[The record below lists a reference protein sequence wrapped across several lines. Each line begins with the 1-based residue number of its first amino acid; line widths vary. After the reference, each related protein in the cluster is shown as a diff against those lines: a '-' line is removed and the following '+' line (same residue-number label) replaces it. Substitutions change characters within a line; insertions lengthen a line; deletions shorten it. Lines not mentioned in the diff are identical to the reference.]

1 MWFRLHPKKE
11 DNSGWW
17 YYKSIVGLNT
27 KYSIH
32 SSGKKSMNEKGLVV
46 DDNICWSKMTEIIKQ
61 TDKFEII
68 KAEKFHFKRTFILI
82 LEVGGRKTDI
92 HPMREPKIKDSVF
105 SASCCCFYSPMGHS
119 LSLPYEHREK

>member
-32 SSGKKSMNEKGLVV
+32 SSGKKSMNEKGFVV

-61 TDKFEII
+61 TNKFEII
-68 KAEKFHFKRTFILI
+68 KAEKFHFKASLSVAKNNF
-82 LEVGGRKTDI
+82 
-92 HPMREPKIKDSVF
+92 HKIKMIGLLTIVK
-105 SASCCCFYSPMGHS
+105 GI
-119 LSLPYEHREK
+119 K